1 MSGWSIHPPAP
12 PRRSA
17 ENSAWLTKQPGGTRR
32 TRRRERPA
40 GPIESRTMIN
50 WPNKTQRRVLRELA
64 EVTIADGGYFHERLD
79 MPVEEVR
86 RHLQALAD
94 LGMVEEAR

>member
-1 MSGWSIHPPAP
+1 
-12 PRRSA
+12 
-17 ENSAWLTKQPGGTRR
+17 
-32 TRRRERPA
+32 
-40 GPIESRTMIN
+40 MIN

-64 EVTIADGGYFHERLD
+64 EVTTADVGYIHEERLAKRLD

-94 LGMVEEAR
+94 LRMANELPEN

>member
-1 MSGWSIHPPAP
+1 M
-12 PRRSA
+12 
-17 ENSAWLTKQPGGTRR
+17 
-32 TRRRERPA
+32 
-40 GPIESRTMIN
+40 MN

-64 EVTIADGGYFHERLD
+64 EVTAADGGSFPEERLAKRLD

-94 LGMVEEAR
+94 LGMVEECPEN

>member
-1 MSGWSIHPPAP
+1 MM
-12 PRRSA
+12 
-17 ENSAWLTKQPGGTRR
+17 T
-32 TRRRERPA
+32 
-40 GPIESRTMIN
+40 

-64 EVTIADGGYFHERLD
+64 EVTITDDSAFPEDRLAKRLD

-86 RHLQALAD
+86 IHLRALAD

>member
-1 MSGWSIHPPAP
+1 
-12 PRRSA
+12 
-17 ENSAWLTKQPGGTRR
+17 
-32 TRRRERPA
+32 
-40 GPIESRTMIN
+40 MIN

-64 EVTIADGGYFHERLD
+64 EVTIADGGYFHEERLAKRLD

-94 LGMVEEAR
+94 LGMVEEFPEN

>member
-1 MSGWSIHPPAP
+1 M
-12 PRRSA
+12 
-17 ENSAWLTKQPGGTRR
+17 
-32 TRRRERPA
+32 
-40 GPIESRTMIN
+40 TMN

-64 EVTIADGGYFHERLD
+64 EVTIADGGYFHEERLAKRLD

>member
-1 MSGWSIHPPAP
+1 M
-12 PRRSA
+12 
-17 ENSAWLTKQPGGTRR
+17 
-32 TRRRERPA
+32 
-40 GPIESRTMIN
+40 MN

-64 EVTIADGGYFHERLD
+64 EVTIHDGSSYPEDRLAKRLD

-94 LGMVEEAR
+94 LGMVEELPEN